1 MHPIAHSGAKAVVLM
16 NSAEVHIPRTA
27 SRLTRIIACFGNC
40 VAILEVLKGRFRFIE
55 HLMKYNIPSNVPLK
69 FLTPVHDFQ
78 LNSAPLNMWLTSS
91 AKIYR

>member
-16 NSAEVHIPRTA
+16 NSAEVHIPRIA

-69 FLTPVHDFQ
+69 FLNGVFQ